1 LSNDDLDFDEDVEDD
16 ETEREAIELIQKQM
30 KEIQDLKSAIAT
42 KDTQIVTLQFEAQ
55 QADSYRTQIGNLK
68 TQITIFEERF

>member
-1 LSNDDLDFDEDVEDD
+1 
-16 ETEREAIELIQKQM
+16 M